1 MSNIVTNSL
10 SPLLQMLIKRSDEQD
25 KLAAI
30 VFLDHTFGV
39 QRHTHS
45 TKVSRYYIHTIID
58 TIHTIIDTIHTTIDT
73 LSTMQHV
80 VFISFPSFLVF

>member
-10 SPLLQMLIKRSDEQD
+10 SPLLQMFIKRSDED
-25 KLAAI
+25 ELAAI

-45 TKVSRYYIHTIID
+45 TKISRY
-58 TIHTIIDTIHTTIDT
+58 
-73 LSTMQHV
+73 
-80 VFISFPSFLVF
+80 